1 MDADPN
7 PHPTSPPSQA
17 TPPAAA
23 SSPSAS
29 SSLGSAV
36 RSTSLVTLAS
46 RFGGLARDVLVGIMF
61 GDSALNSAF
70 ATAFSIPNLF
80 RRLFGEGA
88 LSAAFIPEYTQ
99 GVKHEPDQADR
110 LASLTVRWLF
120 IATGLITTLAILLLT
135 ALLIVLPADQE
146 RQTTILLTIV
156 MLPFMPMICIA
167 AILSGMLQVHGK
179 YAAAASGP
187 LILNTFIVVTGLYF
201 VLTRTTAGETAAYC
215 IAAATTLSGFSQCWW
230 FSRLLKPHARWRS
243 DIDPARP
250 TANRMLKKFFPV
262 LLGTGTLQLNA
273 FMDVAIASYPLWVG
287 PTIFGYDYP
296 LDEKSAGI
304 MALASRLYQF
314 PLGVFG
320 IAVAS
325 AVFPLLSRAAD
336 DKPEFVSVLRR
347 AIRLSLFISL
357 PATVGLILVRS
368 DALIAITPNFSTD
381 GQTRAAAVLLGFAP
395 GVWAYSINHVLTRAF
410 YSRGDTTT
418 ALRVSLWFV
427 GINLIL
433 NLTLIWFLRDAGLAW
448 STSICAMLQ
457 TVVLAWIL
465 RSRLHA
471 DGFPSVFNHEL
482 FIAVIRIL
490 ALCAVM
496 GLAVGLVQYL
506 WPIAPDARWRTHA
519 LRLLVC
525 ASVGGIIYALAALA
539 LGSRE
544 WTWLVG
550 RSKTKRSFQ

>member
-1 MDADPN
+1 M
-7 PHPTSPPSQA
+7 
-17 TPPAAA
+17 
-23 SSPSAS
+23 
-29 SSLGSAV
+29 

-61 GDSALNSAF
+61 GDNYLNSAF

-120 IATGLITTLAILLLT
+120 IATGLITTLAILLLA
-135 ALLIVLPADQE
+135 ALLIVLPSDQE

-187 LILNTFIVVTGLYF
+187 LILNTFIVATGLYF
-201 VLTRTTAGETAAYC
+201 VLTGTHAGHAAAYS

-230 FSRLLKPHARWRS
+230 FARLLKPHVRWRS
-243 DIDPARP
+243 DTDPIRP

-287 PTIFGYDYP
+287 PKIFGYEYP
-296 LDEKSAGI
+296 LDERSAGI

-325 AVFPLLSRAAD
+325 AVFPLLSKAAD
-336 DKPEFVSVLRR
+336 DKPEFVNVLRR
-347 AIRLSLFISL
+347 AIRLSLFIAL
-357 PATVGLILVRS
+357 PATVGLILVRT
-368 DALIAITPNFSTD
+368 DALTAITPTYTPT
-381 GQTRAAAVLLGFAP
+381 GQSRAAAVLLGFAP

-427 GINLIL
+427 SINLVL
-433 NLTLIWFLRDAGLAW
+433 NLTLIWFLKEAGLAW

-457 TVVLAWIL
+457 TLVLAWML
-465 RSRLHA
+465 RGHLHA
-471 DGFPSVFNHEL
+471 DGFPPVFNREL
-482 FIAVIRIL
+482 FTAIARIL
-490 ALCAVM
+490 ALCAIM

-506 WPIAPDARWRTHA
+506 WPLADNARWRDHVA
-519 LRLLVC
+519 RLAVC
-525 ASVGGIIYALAALA
+525 ASVGGIIYAAAALA

-550 RSKTKRSFQ
+550 RSRANRSSR

>member
-1 MDADPN
+1 M
-7 PHPTSPPSQA
+7 
-17 TPPAAA
+17 
-23 SSPSAS
+23 
-29 SSLGSAV
+29 

-120 IATGLITTLAILLLT
+120 VATGLITTLAILLLT
-135 ALLIVLPADQE
+135 ALLIVLPSDQE

-187 LILNTFIVVTGLYF
+187 LILNTFIVATGLYF
-201 VLTRTTAGETAAYC
+201 VLTGTSAGHAAAYS

-230 FSRLLKPHARWRS
+230 FARLLKPHARWRS
-243 DIDPARP
+243 DTDPIRP

-287 PTIFGYDYP
+287 TTIFGYDYP
-296 LDEKSAGI
+296 LDERSAGI
-304 MALASRLYQF
+304 MALSSRLYQF

-325 AVFPLLSRAAD
+325 AVFPLLSKAVD

-347 AIRLSLFISL
+347 AIRLSLFIAL
-357 PATVGLILVRS
+357 PATVGLILVRT
-368 DALIAITPNFSTD
+368 DALAAITPTYTPT
-381 GQTRAAAVLLGFAP
+381 GQSRAAAVLLGFAP

-427 GINLIL
+427 GINLVL
-433 NLTLIWFLRDAGLAW
+433 NLTLIWFLKEAGLAW

-457 TVVLAWIL
+457 TLVLAWVL

-471 DGFPSVFNHEL
+471 EGFPSVFNREL
-482 FIAVIRIL
+482 FTAIARIL
-490 ALCAVM
+490 ALCAIM
-496 GLAVGLVQYL
+496 GGAVGLVQYL
-506 WPIAPDARWRTHA
+506 WPLAEGARWREHA
-519 LRLLVC
+519 LRLMVC
-525 ASVGGIIYALAALA
+525 ASIGGIIYALAALA

-550 RSKTKRSFQ
+550 RSKAKQ